1 MKLKALALFVAVAS
15 GVISTQ
21 SSAVYNLYKK
31 DGLSLDINGEVN
43 VHFKNDREQFT
54 YQYDQPGWTSITS
67 DPRQLVTGTYE
78 ERTDRRTRL
87 GQDDGASW
95 MDIRGSQK
103 LPQDWR
109 VTGTI
114 GFGYADSDTGLYLNS
129 ANLAFDKLNVGSIS
143 LGRQYLHT
151 GYVTRT
157 GTFTT
162 LDTFSGASIRTD
174 YTAIPNL
181 HLSAYYSTPSSSD
194 VRRNS
199 NSDVEGWGASAS
211 YRYPLADNQSIR
223 VAAGYSDSR
232 ANPQL
237 VNNNNV
243 PQRNGNQVPVDSKGY
258 AGSVEY
264 RHGNFL
270 AAVDAGRGEDDLSG
284 NVIDSAKTDF
294 VGVKL
299 GYQFTPRF
307 SMTAGYGQQETKRK
321 NQQGVTVVSGSVG
334 ATGIWQNVAA
344 AYEPF
349 LFPKT
354 EETRAYIR
362 GDYYLRDNVRLYG
375 RIDSVE
381 LQHELDGKDF
391 ANLENTAYRA
401 GVSFTF

>member
-1 MKLKALALFVAVAS
+1 MKLKVLTVFVAVAS

-31 DGLSLDINGEVN
+31 DGLSLDVNGEVN
-43 VHFKNDREQFT
+43 VHFKNDREQYT
-54 YQYDQPGWTSITS
+54 YQYDEPGYASAAY
-67 DPRQLVTGTYE
+67 DYQEMVQGAYDE
-78 ERTDRRTRL
+78 VTDRRTRL

-103 LPQDWR
+103 LPKDWR

-114 GFGYADSDTGLYLNS
+114 GFGYADSGSGMYLNS
-129 ANLAFDKLNVGSIS
+129 ANLAIDKLNVGSIS

-162 LDTFSGASIRTD
+162 LNTFSGASIRTD

-194 VRRNS
+194 VRKNS
-199 NSDVEGWGASAS
+199 NDEVEGWGASAS
-211 YRYPLADNQSIR
+211 YRYPIADNHSVR
-223 VAAGYSDSR
+223 FAAGYSDSR
-232 ANPQL
+232 ANPDTSAK
-237 VNNNNV
+237 NS
-243 PQRNGNQVPVDSKGY
+243 NGNASAVDSQGY

-264 RHGNFL
+264 RYHNFL
-270 AAVDAGRGEDDLSG
+270 AAVDAGHKKEDLNG

-307 SMTAGYGQQETKRK
+307 SMTAGYGQKDIKRTNQE
-321 NQQGVTVVSGSVG
+321 GVIVAANDSGANTDRS
-334 ATGIWQNVAA
+334 NVAY
-344 AYEPF
+344 AYESF
-349 LFPKT
+349 LFPKA

-375 RIDSVE
+375 RVDNVE
-381 LQHELDGKDF
+381 NQYKLNNKNF
-391 ANLENTAYRA
+391 AKLEDTAYRA
-401 GVSFTF
+401 GMSFTF